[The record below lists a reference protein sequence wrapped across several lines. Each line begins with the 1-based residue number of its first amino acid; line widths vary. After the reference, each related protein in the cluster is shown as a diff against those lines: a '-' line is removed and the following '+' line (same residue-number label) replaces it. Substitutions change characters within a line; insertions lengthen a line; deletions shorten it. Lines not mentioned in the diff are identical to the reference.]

1 MFRSG
6 KIVKAIMF
14 HKQGGSE
21 ILPWEDCSLPQIG
34 PNEVLL
40 KVRAVSLNRTLDIDA
55 KTWGATWKIPLPHIL
70 GADPAGEI
78 VEIGSAVEGFHPG
91 DRVVAGFIIGC
102 GTCELCQQALPNA
115 CARRRLYGVHTNGG
129 YAEYAS
135 VAAANLVSIPGNL
148 SFEEASAIMVIFP
161 VAWHLLVDRSGLMP
175 GESVL
180 VMAAGGALGIA
191 GIQIAKLA
199 GAQVIAAAGADWK
212 LELAKELGADITVNY
227 RKTRLGDA
235 VRELTDGKGVDIVF
249 ENIASEELW
258 PESIQSL
265 ANRGRLVTCGAHGGG
280 KVQLDMNDF
289 YRRHLSIIS
298 AAAAPKHQIE
308 TVYRLAGEGKLRVP
322 IHRTFP
328 LREAR
333 AAHDLVS
340 SREIFG
346 RVVLRL

>member
-1 MFRSG
+1 
-6 KIVKAIMF
+6 VKAIVF
-14 HKQGGSE
+14 HDHGGSE
-21 ILPWEDCSLPQIG
+21 VLQWEDCPVPQIG
-34 PNEVLL
+34 LDEVLL
-40 KVRAVSLNRTLDIDA
+40 KVRAVSVNRTLDIDA
-55 KTWGATWKIPLPHIL
+55 RTWGATWKIPLPHIL

-78 VEIGSAVEGFHPG
+78 VEIGAAVKGFKPG
-91 DRVVAGFIIGC
+91 DRVVAGFVVGC
-102 GTCELCQQALPNA
+102 GACELCQQALPNA
-115 CARRRLYGVHTNGG
+115 CARRRLYGVHIDGG
-129 YAEYAS
+129 YAEYAR
-135 VAAANLVSIPGNL
+135 VAAHNLVPIPDKL

-161 VAWHLLVDRSGLMP
+161 VAWHLLIDRGGLKP

-199 GAQVIAAAGADWK
+199 GAHVIAAAGADWK
-212 LELAKELGADITVNY
+212 LELARELGADITVNY
-227 RKTRLGDA
+227 RRSKLGDA
-235 VRELTDGKGVDIVF
+235 VRQLTCDRGVDIVF

-258 PESIQSL
+258 PESMQSL

-289 YRRHLSIIS
+289 YRRHLSIIG
-298 AAAAPKHQIE
+298 AAAAPKQQIE

-322 IHRTFP
+322 IYRTFP